1 MTVARSALAAF
12 ARHAARAAGTQASAA
27 EARAAM
33 RSAATASF
41 ASAAP
46 SFARAG
52 TGLAPR
58 GFANATATAVD
69 AVAAARRAAVPFA
82 ASFARATCAPTQ
94 GRAPGVVSTT
104 AAPLAALAKRAFTS
118 SAAAPLRANAAA
130 AAAAAAPPPLVAG
143 GAFAERV
150 VGAWLV
156 GGCAWVF
163 SMVVLGGVTR
173 LTRSGLSM
181 TDWKF
186 QWESPPLCAEDWAR
200 EFAKYRASPEFRLSN
215 ASMTV
220 DEYKFIFWMEYG
232 HRMWGRGL
240 GVFFALPLCAFLAK
254 GWITKRLG
262 ARLVSFFGLGAAQGA
277 IGWWMVKSGLTLDA
291 ENPLHV
297 PRVSPYRLATHLTGA
312 FTIYTA
318 MLWTTFSVL
327 FPETNG
333 AGGGG
338 VAAKNNAA
346 FADAAATSLRRKA
359 FPLAGL
365 IAVTALSGAY
375 VAGLDAGRAYNTF
388 PLMDGKVVPELYW
401 AQFEE
406 KGWRNFFENDAAV
419 QFDHRA
425 LALATLASTSATLAS
440 TSKAAMRALPKR
452 ATFFLHATAGL
463 VTAQV
468 ALGIATLLCHVPVS
482 LGSAHQANALL
493 VFTAAVGLT
502 HALKTKRPNGAARVA
517 AATARGTQ
525 GTAAKKI
532 AAEHAHAGVPV
543 AGG

>member
-12 ARHAARAAGTQASAA
+12 ASHATRAAGTQMSPAVS
-27 EARAAM
+27 AAM
-33 RSAATASF
+33 RSTATASF
-41 ASAAP
+41 ASAVP
-46 SFARAG
+46 SLTRLG
-52 TGLAPR
+52 TGCAPR
-58 GFANATATAVD
+58 GIANTTAAD
-69 AVAAARRAAVPFA
+69 AVAAARAATVPFA
-82 ASFARATCAPTQ
+82 ASFARATCTPTRGQ
-94 GRAPGVVSTT
+94 TLAAVSAT
-104 AAPLAALAKRAFTS
+104 AASLAAHARRAFTS
-118 SAAAPLRANAAA
+118 SAATPLRASSSAAA
-130 AAAAAAPPPLVAG
+130 TTAPPLVAG
-143 GAFAERV
+143 GAFAERI

-186 QWESPPLCAEDWAR
+186 QWESPPLSDADWAR
-200 EFAKYRASPEFRLSN
+200 EFAKYRESPEFKLTN

-220 DEYKFIFWMEYG
+220 DEYKFIYWMEYG

-240 GVFFALPLCAFLAK
+240 GLYFALPLCGFLAR
-254 GWITKRLG
+254 GWITTKLA
-262 ARLVSFFGLGAAQGA
+262 ARLFSFFGLGAAQGA
-277 IGWWMVKSGLTLDA
+277 VGWWMVKSGLTLDA
-291 ENPLHV
+291 ENPRNV

-327 FPETNG
+327 FPAAETPPTR
-333 AGGGG
+333 
-338 VAAKNNAA
+338 
-346 FADAAATSLRRKA
+346 AAAAAAASLRAKV

-388 PLMDGKVVPELYW
+388 PLMDGALVPAEYW
-401 AQFEE
+401 SMYEE
-406 KGWRNFFENDAAV
+406 KGWRNFFENTAAV

-425 LALATLASTSATLAS
+425 LALATLAATTATHAS
-440 TSKAAMRALPKR
+440 SRRAMHLLPRRAQV
-452 ATFFLHATAGL
+452 FLHATMGL
-463 VTAQV
+463 VSAQV
-468 ALGIATLLCHVPVS
+468 ALGVATLLWHVPVS

-493 VFTAAVGLT
+493 VFTSVVGLT
-502 HALKTKRPNGAARVA
+502 HALAAKSPRPAARVA
-517 AATARGTQ
+517 AAVARGSRIGGANVTERA
-525 GTAAKKI
+525 GAA
-532 AAEHAHAGVPV
+532 AHA

>member
-12 ARHAARAAGTQASAA
+12 SRHAARAVGTQASAA

-52 TGLAPR
+52 TGFAPR
-58 GFANATATAVD
+58 GIANATAAAD

-82 ASFARATCAPTQ
+82 ASFARATCAPTR
-94 GRAPGVVSTT
+94 GWAYGAVSTT

-118 SAAAPLRANAAA
+118 GAAAPLRLNAAA
-130 AAAAAAPPPLVAG
+130 SAAAAAAPPPLVAG

-232 HRMWGRGL
+232 HRLWGRGL
-240 GVFFALPLCAFLAK
+240 GVYFALPLCAFLAK

-291 ENPLHV
+291 ENPLNV

-327 FPETNG
+327 FPETNST
-333 AGGGG
+333 GGGG
-338 VAAKNNAA
+338 IRKNA
-346 FADAAATSLRRKA
+346 ADAAATSLRRKA

-401 AQFEE
+401 SQWEE

-440 TSKAAMRALPKR
+440 TSKTAMRALPKR

-502 HALKTKRPNGAARVA
+502 HALKTKRPDGAARVA
-517 AATARGTQ
+517 AAAARGTR
-525 GTAAKKI
+525 GTAAK

>member
-12 ARHAARAAGTQASAA
+12 ARHAAGAAGMQASAA
-27 EARAAM
+27 ASAAI

-58 GFANATATAVD
+58 CFANAAAAD

-82 ASFARATCAPTQ
+82 ASFARAACAPTRRQ
-94 GRAPGVVSTT
+94 TPSAVSAA
-104 AAPLAALAKRAFTS
+104 AAPRALALVRRAFTS
-118 SAAAPLRANAAA
+118 SAAAPLRASAASSS
-130 AAAAAAPPPLVAG
+130 AAAAAAPRLVAG

-186 QWESPPLCAEDWAR
+186 QWESPPLSDADWAR
-200 EFAKYRASPEFRLSN
+200 EFDKYRRSPEFKLAN

-220 DEYKFIFWMEYG
+220 EEYKFIFWMEYG

-240 GVFFALPLCAFLAK
+240 GVFFALPLCGFLYN
-254 GWITKRLG
+254 GWITKKLGIRL
-262 ARLVSFFGLGAAQGA
+262 LSFFALGVTQGL
-277 IGWWMVKSGLTLDA
+277 IGWWMVKSGLELDC
-291 ENPLHV
+291 ENPLNV

-327 FPETNG
+327 FPNG
-333 AGGGG
+333 AGT
-338 VAAKNNAA
+338 
-346 FADAAATSLRRKA
+346 FASPSIATGPSVDAAARFAAVTSLRRKA

-365 IAVTALSGAY
+365 IALTALSGAY

-388 PLMDGKVVPELYW
+388 PLMDGKLVPDAYW
-401 AQFEE
+401 ADWST
-406 KGWRNFFENDAAV
+406 KGWRTFFENEAAV
-419 QFDHRA
+419 QFDHRV
-425 LALATLASTSATLAS
+425 LAFLTLASTTATHVSSLKTSAS
-440 TSKAAMRALPKR
+440 LPKR
-452 ATFFLHATAGL
+452 ALFFLHATMGL
-463 VTAQV
+463 VSAQV
-468 ALGIATLLCHVPVS
+468 ILGVATLLYHVPVS

-493 VFTAAVGLT
+493 VFTSVVGLLHALGTKSASGLMTHARGVNAAVTRGSR
-502 HALKTKRPNGAARVA
+502 AVYAAGR
-517 AATARGTQ
+517 
-525 GTAAKKI
+525 
-532 AAEHAHAGVPV
+532 
-543 AGG
+543 

>member
-12 ARHAARAAGTQASAA
+12 ARHAARAAGPQASAA

-58 GFANATATAVD
+58 GIANATAAAAD

-82 ASFARATCAPTQ
+82 ASFARATCAPTR
-94 GRAPGVVSTT
+94 GRASGAVSTT

-118 SAAAPLRANAAA
+118 SAAAPLRLNAAA
-130 AAAAAAPPPLVAG
+130 SAAAAAAPPPLVAG

-240 GVFFALPLCAFLAK
+240 GVYFALPLCAFLAK

-291 ENPLHV
+291 ENPLNV

-327 FPETNG
+327 FPETNST
-333 AGGGG
+333 GGGG
-338 VAAKNNAA
+338 IRKNA
-346 FADAAATSLRRKA
+346 ADAAATSLRRKA

-401 AQFEE
+401 SQWEE

-440 TSKAAMRALPKR
+440 TSKTAMRALPKR

-502 HALKTKRPNGAARVA
+502 HALKTKRPDGAARVA
-517 AATARGTQ
+517 AAAARGTR
-525 GTAAKKI
+525 GTAAK

>member
-58 GFANATATAVD
+58 GIANATAAAAD

-82 ASFARATCAPTQ
+82 ASFARATCAPTR
-94 GRAPGVVSTT
+94 GRASGAVSTT

-118 SAAAPLRANAAA
+118 SAAAPLRLNAAA
-130 AAAAAAPPPLVAG
+130 SAAAAAAPPPLVAG

-240 GVFFALPLCAFLAK
+240 GVYFALPLCAFLAK

-291 ENPLHV
+291 ENPLNV

-327 FPETNG
+327 FPETNST
-333 AGGGG
+333 GGGG
-338 VAAKNNAA
+338 IRKNA
-346 FADAAATSLRRKA
+346 ADAAATSLRRKA

-401 AQFEE
+401 SQWEE

-440 TSKAAMRALPKR
+440 TSKTAMRALPKR

-502 HALKTKRPNGAARVA
+502 HALKTKRPDGAARVA
-517 AATARGTQ
+517 AAAARGTR
-525 GTAAKKI
+525 GTAAK